1 MQDKAV
7 RRDWFSETQ
16 LRDGHKKD
24 EREPAEKKGMKSLG
38 ESQTKHPF
46 ALPKLF
52 FSRIY
57 LFSGV
62 LECHTEG
69 GESQKPWSAFPTKG
83 GGEGEGMQG
92 KKYMIRILLVQ
103 AESKVMVAIKEVNE
117 NELSENGGSPS
128 ASPGPHVGSCSFN
141 SPLLL
146 LLCRRELS
154 RE

>member
-52 FSRIY
+52 FSHIY

-62 LECHTEG
+62 LECHTKG
-69 GESQKPWSAFPTKG
+69 RESQKPWSTFPSKG
-83 GGEGEGMQG
+83 GREGEGMQG
-92 KKYMIRILLVQ
+92 KSTLYENNPN
-103 AESKVMVAIKEVNE
+103 ESS
-117 NELSENGGSPS
+117 LYTG
-128 ASPGPHVGSCSFN
+128 
-141 SPLLL
+141 
-146 LLCRRELS
+146 
-154 RE
+154 

>member
-24 EREPAEKKGMKSLG
+24 EREPVEKKKGMKSLG
-38 ESQTKHPF
+38 ESQTPTNTLLLS
-46 ALPKLF
+46 LPKLF
-52 FSRIY
+52 SSLIY

-83 GGEGEGMQG
+83 GGEGEGMQD
-92 KKYMIRILLVQ
+92 KTI
-103 AESKVMVAIKEVNE
+103 
-117 NELSENGGSPS
+117 PS
-128 ASPGPHVGSCSFN
+128 QNKAK
-141 SPLLL
+141 
-146 LLCRRELS
+146 
-154 RE
+154 